1 MSTVITKSTIPSNF
15 NQPAAAHRVRVQ
27 ESVSKDSMATSPAG
41 GASEASFEKSEGAS
55 TDSSQRHF
63 ITHDHDGF
71 HLNYAA
77 RQSHL
82 PHRREIQMRS
92 RRFSDHLR
100 EEGVARALFGW
111 MRNNMFLS
119 ILVIVAI
126 VTSFFNTPQWSYVD
140 WHIIAIMFELM
151 AVLCAFERYGVL
163 QWFSMK
169 ILSRAHNERSLSIAM
184 SLVALGLGMFATND
198 VTILTIIPL
207 VLMMKKRTSTPMYLQ
222 MTLVTICA
230 NLGSCLTPFGNPH
243 NLYIYT
249 HFNITLAEFMRW
261 SVPLFLTS
269 LVLIFVTLAFV
280 PKKPI
285 EISKDD
291 IPQLVMKRRIIPFA
305 FLALVVFIN
314 LRINDWRAD
323 VICAV
328 IALVVT
334 MLFDPRVLFHIN
346 WNLIF
351 TLFFIFIGIQN
362 IAHMSFL
369 QTALTALVSSP
380 IATYISALLMSQVIT
395 NVPVTVLLANFINHG
410 SAAALFFGADIGG
423 LGTPIASLANLI
435 TISLANKQ
443 YPEESK
449 PFLRQFLTLNFIAL
463 AILGTLFGVLQYV
476 GLV

>member
-1 MSTVITKSTIPSNF
+1 M
-15 NQPAAAHRVRVQ
+15 
-27 ESVSKDSMATSPAG
+27 
-41 GASEASFEKSEGAS
+41 
-55 TDSSQRHF
+55 
-63 ITHDHDGF
+63 
-71 HLNYAA
+71 
-77 RQSHL
+77 
-82 PHRREIQMRS
+82 
-92 RRFSDHLR
+92 
-100 EEGVARALFGW
+100 
-111 MRNNMFLS
+111 
-119 ILVIVAI
+119 
-126 VTSFFNTPQWSYVD
+126 
-140 WHIIAIMFELM
+140 
-151 AVLCAFERYGVL
+151 
-163 QWFSMK
+163 
-169 ILSRAHNERSLSIAM
+169 
-184 SLVALGLGMFATND
+184 
-198 VTILTIIPL
+198 
-207 VLMMKKRTSTPMYLQ
+207 
-222 MTLVTICA
+222 
-230 NLGSCLTPFGNPH
+230 
-243 NLYIYT
+243 
-249 HFNITLAEFMRW
+249 
-261 SVPLFLTS
+261 PLFLTS

-291 IPQLVMKRRIIPFA
+291 IPQLVMKKRIIPFA
-305 FLALVVFIN
+305 FLAVVVFVN

-362 IAHMSFL
+362 IAHMSFVE
-369 QTALTALVSSP
+369 TALTALVSSP

-410 SAAALFFGADIGG
+410 SASALFFGADIGG

-449 PFLRQFLTLNFIAL
+449 PFLRQFLALNFIAL